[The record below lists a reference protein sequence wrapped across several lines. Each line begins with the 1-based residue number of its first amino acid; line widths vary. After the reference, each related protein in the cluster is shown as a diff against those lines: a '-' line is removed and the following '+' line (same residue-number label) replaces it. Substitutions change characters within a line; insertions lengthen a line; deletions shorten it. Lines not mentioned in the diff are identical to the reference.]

1 VITSGARSQS
11 VALTAAALEPQLF
24 VSLDARHSIPS
35 LGYVLEHPLKYSEVP
50 ELMCLDLFRDFDF
63 DGLAALATPTKV
75 HFNASE
81 SAPITW

>member
-1 VITSGARSQS
+1 
-11 VALTAAALEPQLF
+11 
-24 VSLDARHSIPS
+24 
-35 LGYVLEHPLKYSEVP
+35 VLEHPLKYSEVP